1 MDVYEIGERGTA
13 RIEYP
18 HWFRQS
24 FLDLRDDLAEA
35 GESGKR
41 GVILMLSQSN
51 CSHCQAFLD
60 TTLSDPAT
68 VRRVQAHYDVVALDI
83 FSDLEL
89 TNIDGSVSTVKDF
102 AETVSARLTPT
113 LIFLGTEGRALLKVI
128 GFYPPET
135 FEHVL
140 DYIDGAHY
148 ERSTL
153 SSYIQAQATDSEQQE
168 VALDDG
174 VFEKSPIELTPS
186 DTEAARKL
194 IVIFTQ
200 PSCPACER
208 FHQRVLSDSMVRTL
222 FSRYRSV
229 VLDATDDQSTV
240 VTPNGRRTTP
250 RQWRQE
256 LELVYD
262 VATVFFDERGQEVHR
277 LDAETSV
284 DRMTGSL
291 EYVLANAYEQHAQ
304 FLQWRKER
312 TAERRQERQPQ

>member
-1 MDVYEIGERGTA
+1 MIAWVARHSVAAVNIPLRLALIAACTGLSSALAGERMDVYEIGERGTA

-18 HWFRQS
+18 HWFKQS

-35 GESGKR
+35 GASGKR

-153 SSYIQAQATDSEQQE
+153 SSYIQAQATDSQQQK
-168 VALDDG
+168 VASVMACSNSHQSNSHL
-174 VFEKSPIELTPS
+174 
-186 DTEAARKL
+186 ARLRLRPTK
-194 IVIFTQ
+194 
-200 PSCPACER
+200 
-208 FHQRVLSDSMVRTL
+208 
-222 FSRYRSV
+222 
-229 VLDATDDQSTV
+229 
-240 VTPNGRRTTP
+240 
-250 RQWRQE
+250 
-256 LELVYD
+256 
-262 VATVFFDERGQEVHR
+262 RGK
-277 LDAETSV
+277 T
-284 DRMTGSL
+284 
-291 EYVLANAYEQHAQ
+291 
-304 FLQWRKER
+304 
-312 TAERRQERQPQ
+312 